1 MSGVKSTS
9 KNSSSS
15 SGLKL
20 FGFHVSEEEE
30 TGLRS
35 DTSSSSTTTTVT
47 ATSIGGG
54 DCADGRKYECQY
66 CYREFANSQ
75 ALGGHQN
82 AHKKERRQL
91 KHAQMM
97 MQQHHHLGG
106 FFWPP
111 TFVPQLRRNPGSAGW
126 QYFSRA
132 APTFH
137 ASRACAFPLSSA
149 LRSQP
154 VLPSAVLYSA
164 AGSGPRIFEESA
176 NSFARFPV
184 TAPVVADADSAE
196 SSDSFGLDLQLRL
209 GCSQDSISM

>member
-9 KNSSSS
+9 KKSSSS

-35 DTSSSSTTTTVT
+35 DSSSSSTTTTVT
-47 ATSIGGG
+47 ATSTGGG

-82 AHKKERRQL
+82 AHKKERQQL
-91 KHAQMM
+91 KRAQMM
-97 MQQHHHLGG
+97 LQQQHDHLGG
-106 FFWPP
+106 CFWPP
-111 TFVPQLRRNPGSAGW
+111 TFVLPLRRNPGSAGW
-126 QYFSRA
+126 EYFSRA

-137 ASRACAFPLSSA
+137 ASRACAFPFSSA

-154 VLPSAVLYSA
+154 VLPSAFLYSA
-164 AGSGPRIFEESA
+164 AGSGPRISEESA
-176 NSFARFPV
+176 NSFGRFPV
-184 TAPVVADADSAE
+184 TAPVAADADSAKLG
-196 SSDSFGLDLQLRL
+196 DSLGLDLQLRL
-209 GCSQDSISM
+209 APTGS